1 MEFTVEEKDRINLLY
16 GTDFKD
22 ITPADAMLIG
32 RWEAHKALKEN
43 EHQAKIAAIEAETAA
58 RLEATEKQAKQAA
71 DNLAE
76 LHEIA
81 LARLERLQD
90 GI

>member
-1 MEFTVEEKDRINLLY
+1 MDFTVEEKDRINLLY

-22 ITPADAMLIG
+22 ITPDDAMLIG
-32 RWEAHKALKEN
+32 RWEAWKATQES
-43 EHQAKIAAIEAETAA
+43 EHQAKIAAIEAEVAA
-58 RLEATEKQAKQAA
+58 RLEATEKQAKIAEN
-71 DNLAE
+71 NLAE
-76 LHEIA
+76 LHAMA